1 MTDAVEISLAAL
13 VRFVAACVSG
23 VTLLLRMVFAVTPS
37 SRVVAGT
44 LCCAVAATAVMAG
57 VAAEEPKRSY
67 RLPRGE
73 AAAVLAQFAT
83 ECGRPILFM
92 MDAVRGER
100 TNALAGSYTPR
111 EALDRLLAGTALVAV
126 HDPKSGGFIVHRRTA
141 ERTPPGGAGKSG
153 PGAES
158 ATLQSKRSNTQE
170 SPSMKNRSL
179 FALVSGLLA
188 SVAPAVRAAEVP
200 ERSALRDEA
209 IQLTPFE
216 VVADS
221 DRSYGAINSN
231 SITRFNTELS
241 RLPVSADILT
251 ETFMRDVGVTS
262 VEEMITTFH
271 AGSGMSYSDAGSATT
286 QPGDRNAESAVQ
298 IRGLYT
304 PTMQRDGFLPLWTY
318 STSSTTGTGFTSNFD
333 IERVELI
340 KGPQS
345 LLYGSGGGGGVIN
358 TVSKQ
363 ARLGRAPFG
372 SMSYKIDQFG
382 SKSGQLDF
390 GAGTKRFAVRL
401 AAVKESTTSRRVD
414 IGGQLEGYYA
424 QIAVRPF
431 KDTVV
436 RVLGQQT
443 DYDSTRSSNTT
454 LNAQSAAFDARH
466 GQYLHYLLA
475 TNQLERSASGPSGAG
490 TIANGHLNWNN
501 VDSFAGWLQRE
512 TTKSGFALL
521 TADTR
526 VTPWLSAQVAAGY
539 KDFQAQN
546 FNANP
551 SMVAPN
557 VTANP
562 LKQWAM
568 SAASGADD
576 RSTLTTAIR
585 FSVMADHSLFR
596 GRVRGQ
602 SILGA
607 DYSRTEPS
615 LTNIYFLRAD
625 SSFNVI
631 RTAAGIAS
639 AIPAR
644 YWSIQDGRV
653 ARPLDD
659 PTLPSIQYNGIN
671 YVRAAQN
678 LADPSRV
685 SAINP
690 LGVRLG
696 GESFYRLK
704 LLNRGYYGANYMSW
718 LDGRLNTLLG
728 FRLAS
733 LVHESLYQGR
743 APTASDPDSYAT
755 KLVEVKD
762 KLSYQFGASYALRSW
777 LIPYVSLSSSFN
789 PAVAQRNDPYGDIP
803 ESSEA
808 FGHEIGLKFNARDER
823 FSGSVAWFAVDSR
836 KEQIRTEAQIRNYIN
851 PPGLNGTYKSPSDWM
866 NAAREVKGIDIA
878 LTASPTRHWRM
889 RLSAALTDGKLG
901 TTHTYDQL
909 YNDQFYQNSQ
919 GQVTFQDGTVVY
931 VRPSPTTS
939 ELTNQPTVPAG
950 TPGAIPLTVQM
961 MSAPGNT
968 YYANPEPVTGRVGTS
983 NAATVLRWVDPMH
996 GPILTGVTG
1005 LPISAMQIN
1014 PGFTPPGRIPATVA
1028 GDLTTGYPK
1037 YSFNYTNLYTFS
1049 SGWAKGVRLGG
1060 TVSLTWQ
1067 QRGHY
1072 YYPRGVGLDS
1082 ERTLFYRPDRR
1093 RVDLIAGYERRFGRF
1108 TWNTQLNIANLF
1120 NRYKV
1125 VILPSSVTGYA
1136 GVLNAVFSEQPRA
1149 CTWTNT
1155 IKF

>member
-1 MTDAVEISLAAL
+1 MSAA
-13 VRFVAACVSG
+13 AAPAG
-23 VTLLLRMVFAVTPS
+23 
-37 SRVVAGT
+37 SRG
-44 LCCAVAATAVMAG
+44 M
-57 VAAEEPKRSY
+57 EQKRSY
-67 RLPRGE
+67 QLPRGD
-73 AAAVLAQFAT
+73 AAAILARVAK
-83 ECGRPILFM
+83 ESGCLILFM
-92 MDAVRGER
+92 MDKVRGEQ
-100 TNALAGSYTPR
+100 TNALAGEYTIG
-111 EALDRLLAGTALVAV
+111 ELLERLLAGTRLVAEQ
-126 HDPKSGGFIVHRRTA
+126 DTESDGFIVKRRSAASPATPPPKPASGEKSAPQSTNQSTAAPMKNSPPLRRTLSWLA
-141 ERTPPGGAGKSG
+141 LLL
-153 PGAES
+153 AES
-158 ATLQSKRSNTQE
+158 ADAQVGPGSGASRQGE
-170 SPSMKNRSL
+170 AGEVV
-179 FALVSGLLA
+179 AL
-188 SVAPAVRAAEVP
+188 
-200 ERSALRDEA
+200 SA
-209 IQLTPFE
+209 FE

-221 DRSYGAINSN
+221 DRSYGALNSN

-241 RLPVSADILT
+241 KLPVSADILT

-262 VEEMITTFH
+262 VEEMILSFN

-363 ARLGRAPFG
+363 ARLGRRSFG
-372 SMSYKIDQFG
+372 LFSYKVDQFG
-382 SKSGQLDF
+382 SKSGQVDV
-390 GAGTKRFAVRL
+390 GAGTRRIAVRV

-414 IGGQLEGYYA
+414 IGGNLEGYYA
-424 QIAVRPF
+424 QVAFRPF
-431 KDTVV
+431 EHTTI
-436 RVLGQQT
+436 RILGQQT

-490 TIANGHLNWNN
+490 NIANGHLNWDN
-501 VDSFAGWLQRE
+501 VDSFGGWLQRE
-512 TTKSGFALL
+512 TTKDSFALL
-521 TADTR
+521 TAETK
-526 VTPWLSAQVAAGY
+526 VTPWLSTQVAAGY
-539 KDFQAQN
+539 KDFQSQN

-562 LKQWAM
+562 LKEWAM
-568 SAASGADD
+568 AAASGADD

-585 FSVMADHSLFR
+585 FSAMADHSLFR
-596 GRVRGQ
+596 GRVRSQ

-607 DYSRTEPS
+607 DFSRTEPS

-625 SSFNVI
+625 SSRNVI
-631 RTAAGIAS
+631 RTADGIAS
-639 AIPAR
+639 AIPSR

-653 ARPLDD
+653 ARSLDD
-659 PTLPSIQYNGIN
+659 PSLPSIEYNGIN

-678 LADPSRV
+678 LPNPARV
-685 SAINP
+685 SALNP

-696 GESFYRLK
+696 GESFYRIK

-733 LVHESLYQGR
+733 LLQETLYQGR

-755 KLVEVKD
+755 KLVEVKN
-762 KLSYQFGASYALRSW
+762 KLSYQVGASYALRSW
-777 LIPYVSLSSSFN
+777 LTPYFSVSSSFN

-808 FGHEIGLKFNARDER
+808 YGHEIGFKFNTAQER
-823 FSGSVAWFAVDSR
+823 LSGSLAWFSVDSE
-836 KEQIRTEAQIRNYIN
+836 KEQVRTELQIQNYIN
-851 PPGLNGTYKSPSDWM
+851 PIGLNGTFKSPAQWM
-866 NAAREVKGIDIA
+866 NADRYVRGID
-878 LTASPTRHWRM
+878 LTLNAAPTRNWRM
-889 RLSAALTDGKLG
+889 RLSAALVDGKLG
-901 TTHTYDQL
+901 TTRTYEQL
-909 YNDQFYQNSQ
+909 YNDQFHQNSQ
-919 GQVTFQDGTVVY
+919 GQVTYRDGTVVY
-931 VRPSPTTS
+931 VRPTVTASQLAT
-939 ELTNQPTVPAG
+939 QPTVPAG
-950 TPGAIPLTVQM
+950 TADAIPLTIQLL
-961 MSAPGNT
+961 SSPGSV
-968 YYANPEPVTGRVGTS
+968 YYANPEAVTGRIGTS
-983 NAATVLRWVDPMH
+983 NAATVLRWVDPVH
-996 GPILTGVTG
+996 GPMLTGVTG

-1014 PGFTPPGRIPATVA
+1014 PGFTPPGTIPATVA
-1028 GDLTTGYPK
+1028 GDLTSGYPK
-1037 YSFNYTNLYTFS
+1037 YSVNYTNLYTFA
-1049 SGWAKGVRLGG
+1049 SGWAKGFRLGG
-1060 TVSLTWQ
+1060 TVGLSWQ

-1072 YYPRGVGLDS
+1072 YYPGGVGLDS
-1082 ERTLFYRPDRR
+1082 DRTLFYRPDRR
-1093 RVDLIAGYERRFGRF
+1093 RFDLIAGYERKLGRF
-1108 TWNTQLNIANLF
+1108 TWSMQVNVANLF
-1120 NRYKV
+1120 NRYQV

-1149 CTWTNT
+1149 YVWTNT